1 MFNQTQVVWRYLG
14 GDPRAK
20 QEFPLTEQV
29 VGYWLERWTAGLP
42 PEEMRPAAGV
52 RGIEDQI
59 RAVAGRVFKLY
70 DSGQRDAACFTARP
84 ELVERLQPAL
94 AGVNRQVYARG
105 RGSSG
110 QRPVRR

>member
-42 PEEMRPAAGV
+42 PEEMKLAAGG

-70 DSGQRDAACFTARP
+70 DAGQRDAAYFPARP
-84 ELVERLQPAL
+84 RPGERLRPAP
-94 AGVNRQVYARG
+94 AEGNTRG
-105 RGSSG
+105 YRD
-110 QRPVRR
+110 